1 MVLAVSGGTLQA
13 ARDALAA
20 DAEPERTPEPVSATL
35 AVIEQPAPPP
45 APPVERPAVED
56 LEPGAQVPATV
67 SYYYCQQGTD
77 ARGIGDGG
85 GFCGHMRDGTVVYA
99 GAAACDTAYL
109 GQHFRIIGDPLDRVY
124 TCADTGS
131 AVHGQHRDIWFLNS
145 DQGMAWQAVL
155 GRNITIEI
163 LE

>member
-13 ARDALAA
+13 AQDALAA
-20 DAEPERTPEPVSATL
+20 EAEPEPTADPVAATL
-35 AVIEQPAPPP
+35 AIVEQSAPPP
-45 APPVERPAVED
+45 PTVERPAVED
-56 LEPGAQVPATV
+56 LQPGAQVSATV
-67 SYYYCQQGTD
+67 SYYYCQQGTN

-85 GFCGHMRDGTVVYA
+85 GFCGHMRDGDIVYP
-99 GAAACDTAYL
+99 GAAACSYDYL
-109 GQHFRIIGDPLDRVY
+109 GQHFRIIGDPLERVY

-145 DQGMAWQAVL
+145 DDGMNWQAVV